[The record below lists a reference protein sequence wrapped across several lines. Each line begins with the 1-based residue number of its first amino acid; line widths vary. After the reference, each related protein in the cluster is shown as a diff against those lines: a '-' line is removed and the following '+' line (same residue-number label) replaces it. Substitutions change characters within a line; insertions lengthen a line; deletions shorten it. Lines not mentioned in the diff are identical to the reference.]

1 MNNDFYVK
9 NLFSRFIEIRGV
21 DSAEFLQGIITN
33 DIYKCKKVGPIYSCL
48 LTPQGKFLADFF
60 IIALSDSYLIEIH
73 EKFFSS
79 FLSYMK
85 IYKLRSD
92 VNFTI
97 NEKITSI
104 ILFANQ
110 NYKFEDTIIN
120 FKDPRNKYI
129 GEKILIS
136 NKKVF
141 ELNNLYE
148 VEFDKYREILIKNF
162 VPYAPDDLE
171 IKKSLLLENNFEN
184 LNAIDWQKGCYVGQE
199 ITARMKYRALL
210 KKRIYIL
217 EIVSGEINVGE
228 EIILNNV
235 SLGKVVNKVNKYIL
249 CMLNIEL
256 VKKNKI
262 KNQYLKVNDFTNL
275 KFL

>member
-33 DIYKCKKVGPIYSCL
+33 DIYKCKKMGPIYSCL

-60 IIALSDSYLIEIH
+60 IIALLDCYLIEIH

-97 NEKITSI
+97 NEKISSI

-110 NYKFEDTIIN
+110 DHKFEDTIIN

-129 GEKILIS
+129 GEKILIN
-136 NKKVF
+136 NKKAF
-141 ELNNLYE
+141 ELNNLDE
-148 VEFDKYREILIKNF
+148 VDFDKYREILIKNY
-162 VPYAPDDLE
+162 VPFAPDDLE

-217 EIVSGEINVGE
+217 EIVSGEINIGE

-235 SLGKVVNKVNKYIL
+235 SLGKVINKVNKYIL
-249 CMLNIEL
+249 CMLKIEL
-256 VKKNKI
+256 VKKNKK
-262 KNQYLKVNDFTNL
+262 KNQYLQVNDFTNL